1 MKKISV
7 IALVCALAMMLTV
20 PFGAFADAPIT
31 VKGTAAVGEDNA
43 VEVVFDYALAA
54 DAEYGL
60 ANGEFTISFPAD
72 KLTLNANSGK
82 EENAMCKLPGK
93 VVNADKKADGEVVI
107 GFMTSDAY
115 EIMDPA
121 ALATLPFIVKDGV
134 TGTIEVVLT
143 FKVLT
148 AYVDDVNAEDLM
160 ANGALTATAT
170 IEIEAEEEPV
180 VTTTSTTKAT
190 TAAPTTAATTAA
202 PTTAATT
209 KAPTAAGEA
218 TPWALLA
225 TVTVAGAALVVLSTK
240 KSK

>member
-1 MKKISV
+1 MKKFSV
-7 IALVCALAMMLTV
+7 IALVCALAMMVSV
-20 PFGAFADAPIT
+20 PFGAFADAPIA
-31 VKGTAAVGEDNA
+31 VKGTATVGEDNA
-43 VEVVFDYALAA
+43 VEVVFDYALA
-54 DAEYGL
+54 DNAEYGL
-60 ANGEFTISFPAD
+60 ANGEFTITFPAD

-93 VVNADKKADGEVVI
+93 VVNAEKKAEGEVII

-121 ALATLPFIVKDGV
+121 ALATLPFTVKEGV
-134 TGTIEVVLT
+134 TGPIEVVLT

-148 AYVDDVNAEDLM
+148 AYVDDVNAEDLL
-160 ANGALTATAT
+160 ADGALTATAT
-170 IEIEAEEEPV
+170 IEIEGEEEPV
-180 VTTTSTTKAT
+180 ATTTEAEATTTTTTT
-190 TAAPTTAATTAA
+190 TAAPAAT
-202 PTTAATT
+202 TT
-209 KAPTAAGEA
+209 KAPSTTGEA

>member
-31 VKGTAAVGEDNA
+31 VKGTATVGEDNA

-160 ANGALTATAT
+160 ANGAVTATAT
-170 IEIEAEEEPV
+170 IEIEEEEGPV
-180 VTTTSTTKAT
+180 VTTTTTNKDTT
-190 TAAPTTAATTAA
+190 TATTAATTKA